1 MAAGKA
7 GERIGTETHALSRHR
22 RKRIQTAWL
31 FLSPMLVGLLFVA
44 VWPLTRTVLYA
55 FTDASL
61 SAPGQSAFIG
71 LENFA
76 VEDGGFW
83 YGLLADPLWWTS
95 VWNTLVFAVGSVT
108 LEVVFGVTI
117 ALVMNAAFRGRGL
130 FRAAVLIPW
139 AIPTVVSAKMWA
151 WMLHDQFGVVNH
163 TLQGIGLIAEPVAW
177 LADPDLTMLSVILV
191 DAWKTTPFVAL
202 LVLAALQMLP
212 RDCYE
217 AARVDGIHP
226 VRVFFGVTLPLIR
239 PALTVAVIFRMLD
252 ALRVF
257 DVVYIMTGNAQS
269 TMTMSVYARQQ
280 LVDFQDV
287 GYGSAASTLLF
298 MVVAFMTALYLT
310 ATRASVLRESRS

>member
-1 MAAGKA
+1 MTADAKSSS
-7 GERIGTETHALSRHR
+7 H
-22 RKRIQTAWL
+22 RKRRVRTAWL
-31 FLSPMLVGLLFVA
+31 FLAPMLAGLLVVA
-44 VWPLTRTVLYA
+44 VWPLARTIFYA

-61 SAPGQSAFIG
+61 SAPGKSHFIG
-71 LENFA
+71 IENFA
-76 VEDGGFW
+76 VEEDGFW
-83 YGLLADPLWWTS
+83 YGLLGDPLWWNA
-95 VWNTLVFAVGSVT
+95 VRNTVVFAIGSVAI
-108 LEVVFGVTI
+108 EVVLGVTL
-117 ALVMNAAFRGRGL
+117 ALVMNASFPGRGL

-163 TLQGIGLIAEPVAW
+163 TLQTLGLISQPIAW

-202 LVLAALQMLP
+202 LILAALQMLP
-212 RDCYE
+212 KDCYE

-226 VRVFFGVTLPLIR
+226 IRVFFGVTLPLIR
-239 PALTVAVIFRMLD
+239 PALTVAIIFRLLD
-252 ALRVF
+252 AMRVF
-257 DVVYIMTGNAQS
+257 DVVYIMTGNAES

-298 MVVAFMTALYLT
+298 MIIALMTALYLT
-310 ATRASVLRESRS
+310 AARADVVREGR